1 MESYSGK
8 NVVVTG
14 AAHGI
19 GTAFARYFA
28 ERGSWLVLVDI
39 DGDALEKVGRTLPQQ
54 GREHLC
60 LVKDLSVHTERQSL
74 FDTLQA
80 QNIDVDVLVNNAGI
94 GYWSNLVDT
103 PWERIEKVIDLNVK
117 GTTHMVWLFLP
128 QMLKRDRGIIINLS
142 STGAFCGAN
151 KAAAYTGT
159 KAYVSNFTEA
169 VDMEVYHTGV
179 RTLTAHPGA
188 TDTNFWKANGTD
200 QSAMYQKLKLMSS
213 EETVADFMNALHQ
226 KKKSIIAGRR
236 NRMMVSAS
244 RFIPR
249 ETLKR
254 MAIRKY
260 ADVTA

>member
-1 MESYSGK
+1 MTSYDGN
-8 NVVVTG
+8 NVVLTG

-28 ERGSWLVLVDI
+28 ERGSRLILVDV
-39 DGDALEKVGRTLPQQ
+39 DGDALEEVWRTLPQPD
-54 GREHLC
+54 REHLC

-74 FDTLQA
+74 YDTLRE
-80 QNIDVDVLVNNAGI
+80 QNIEVDVLVNNAGI

-117 GTTHMVWLFLP
+117 GTTHLVWLFLP
-128 QMLKRDRGIIINLS
+128 QMLQRDRGIIINLS

-159 KAYVSNFTEA
+159 KAYISNFTEA
-169 VDMEVYHTGV
+169 IDMEVHGTGV

-200 QSAMYQKLKLMSS
+200 QSAMYHKLKLMSP

-226 KKKSIIAGRR
+226 NKKSIVAGRGPKE
-236 NRMMVSAS
+236 NPGAGAPGTCPVL
-244 RFIPR
+244 R
-249 ETLKR
+249 EKGS
-254 MAIRKY
+254 
-260 ADVTA
+260 D